1 MEGSGSYGSGA
12 CAHLGAAREQ
22 AIEFSHPRT
31 AATSDGAKTDTLDAR
46 RAAREV
52 LGRPDPAVP
61 RARGRRE
68 ALRAL
73 ETTRPE
79 APRRR
84 APLESIRSAV
94 SPTTFCTSTTAS
106 AARPATA
113 ATTNN
118 HSRAVRDQPP
128 RQPRGEPALEGV
140 VVLQEP
146 AGVRVTRLDP
156 DIESPAPCFP
166 YLLLVP
172 AEDEPLAVELLEEL
186 MENPAS

>member
-31 AATSDGAKTDTLDAR
+31 AGTSDGAKTDTLDAR

-73 ETTRPE
+73 ETTRRGAQTARTAGVDPLGGLAHHILHQHHRE
-79 APRRR
+79 RRQTRHRSHHQQPLQSSPRPAAAP
-84 APLESIRSAV
+84 
-94 SPTTFCTSTTAS
+94 
-106 AARPATA
+106 AAR
-113 ATTNN
+113 
-118 HSRAVRDQPP
+118 
-128 RQPRGEPALEGV
+128 
-140 VVLQEP
+140 
-146 AGVRVTRLDP
+146 
-156 DIESPAPCFP
+156 
-166 YLLLVP
+166 
-172 AEDEPLAVELLEEL
+172 
-186 MENPAS
+186 